1 MPTTPQPPTGQ
12 PPTGQPPLP
21 SDLTA
26 LQQAIEK
33 EVSVNQSAVTLIKGL
48 AAHLTKL
55 STQPSVNPGDLSA
68 LAKKLNDSSAA
79 LAAAVTANT
88 NAE

>member
-1 MPTTPQPPTGQ
+1 MPQTTQQTGQ
-12 PPTGQPPLP
+12 PPQPA
-21 SDLTA
+21 DLTA

-33 EVSVNQSAVTLIKGL
+33 EVTVDQSAITLIKGM

-55 STQPSVNPGDLSA
+55 AGQPNVAPADLSA
-68 LAKKLNDSSAA
+68 LAKKLNDSAAA

-88 NAE
+88 PAEH